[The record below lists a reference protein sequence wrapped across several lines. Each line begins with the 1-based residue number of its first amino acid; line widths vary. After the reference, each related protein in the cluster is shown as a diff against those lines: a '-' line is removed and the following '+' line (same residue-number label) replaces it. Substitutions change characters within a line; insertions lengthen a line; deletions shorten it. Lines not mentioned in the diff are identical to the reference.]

1 MGIAISTKKYKP
13 IPLDKDDSINVSG
26 ISYNDGVLTV
36 PMESQKFQH
45 QKVLNASQK
54 YRDYDNGNVV

>member
-1 MGIAISTKKYKP
+1 MGIVISTKKYKP

-36 PMESQKFQH
+36 PMEAQKFQH

>member
-36 PMESQKFQH
+36 PMEAQKFQH
-45 QKVLNASQK
+45 QKEKEKLPQL
-54 YRDYDNGNVV
+54 